1 MRIILAALVGV
12 FSITS
17 QAAFAEGLA
26 ETATRFGAL
35 RSVSDI
41 ALSPSG
47 DKILYVQPGQKA
59 DEAIYIVDLTTNEP
73 PKALLSFNEA
83 TSRLAGCYWAN
94 EDRILCNVYGY
105 QEAGGLILGVTRY
118 IGVDPKTGKATV
130 VTRNGRLGRSA
141 EAQDGGR
148 LLALDVPGKDN
159 QVLMTRRYMKEAS
172 NNTRIY
178 NDREGLGVDLVN
190 IDKGNGRTIEKP
202 TKLAFRYL
210 ADENGR
216 VRVMGVRDPV
226 QSGRDGNDIR
236 YLYRT
241 KKSDDWEQLS
251 IIDLRGDLSLGF
263 TPMAVDSA
271 KNVAYGFERVDG
283 FQNLVSIS
291 LDGNGT
297 KETILSRDDVDV
309 DGLIRIG
316 RKQRVIGA
324 SYATVARNAEYFDP
338 ELKKLASGLNKA
350 LHGKPLISIL
360 DASEDESKI
369 MLAASNDTD
378 PGMIYLY
385 NKGTGA
391 LEELLPVRAEL
402 AGRTMAPMKPI
413 NFPAADGTQI
423 PGFLTLPV
431 GSDGKNVPAVVLPHG
446 GPGARDV
453 WGFDWLVQF
462 LAARGYAVLQPN
474 FRGSA
479 GYGEAWF
486 GRNGFKAWRT
496 AIGDVNDAGKWLVSE
511 GIANPD
517 QMGIMGW
524 SYGGYAALQS
534 QVVDPNLF
542 KAVVAIAPVS
552 DLNLLKEENRPYTS
566 FDAVQRFVGSGPH
579 VAEGSPARHAA
590 TFKAPVLLV
599 HGTMD
604 TNTSVTQSKRMKSRL
619 ENAGKTV
626 EYVEF
631 DGLDHF
637 LIHAQARAI
646 MLQRVGTFL
655 DANMPSEN

>member
-1 MRIILAALVGV
+1 MRFMIAALVGV
-12 FSITS
+12 FSINS
-17 QAAFAEGLA
+17 QAAMAEDLA

-35 RSVSDI
+35 RSISDI

-47 DKILYVQPGQKA
+47 NKILYVQPGQNA
-59 DEAIYIVDLTTNEP
+59 DEAIYIVDLTTTEP
-73 PKALLSFNEA
+73 PKALLAFNEA

-94 EDRILCNVYGY
+94 EERILCNVYGY
-105 QEAGGLILGVTRY
+105 QEAGGIIYGVTRY
-118 IGVDPKTGKATV
+118 VGIDSKTGKSTV
-130 VTRNGRLGRSA
+130 VTRNGRLGRSR

-148 LLALDVPGKDN
+148 LLAIDVPGKDN
-159 QVLMTRRYMKEAS
+159 QVLMTRRYIKEAS
-172 NNTRIY
+172 NNTRIF

-202 TKLAFRYL
+202 AKLAFRYL

-216 VRVMGVRDPV
+216 VRIMGVRDAV

-241 KKSDDWEQLS
+241 KDANDWEQLS
-251 IIDLRGDLSLGF
+251 VIDMRGDLSQGL
-263 TPMAVDSA
+263 TPMAVDSS
-271 KNVAYGFERVDG
+271 KNVAYGFERVGG
-283 FQNLVSIS
+283 FQNLVSVK
-291 LDGNGT
+291 LDGTGS
-297 KETILSRDDVDV
+297 KETIVSRDDVDV
-309 DGLIRIG
+309 DGLVRIG

-324 SYATVARNAEYFDP
+324 SYATVARNVVYFDP
-338 ELKKLASGLNKA
+338 ELNKLADGLNKA
-350 LHGKPLISIL
+350 LPGKPLISIL
-360 DASEDESKI
+360 DTSEDESKI
-369 MLAASNDTD
+369 MLAASSDID
-378 PGMIYLY
+378 PGMIYLFD
-385 NKGTGA
+385 KGTGA

-402 AGRTMAPMKPI
+402 AGRKMAPMKPI
-413 NFPAADGTQI
+413 TFPAADGTQI
-423 PGFLTLPV
+423 PGFLTLPI
-431 GSDGKNVPAVVLPHG
+431 GSDGKNIPAVVLPHG

-479 GYGEAWF
+479 GYGEDWF

-496 AIGDVNDAGKWLVSE
+496 AIGDVNDAGKWLVTE

-579 VAEGSPARHAA
+579 IAEGSPARHAEA
-590 TFKAPVLLV
+590 FKAPVLLV

-604 TNTSVTQSKRMKSRL
+604 TNTSVMQSKRMKSRL
-619 ENAGKTV
+619 EGAGKTV

-631 DGLDHF
+631 DGLDHY
-637 LIHAQARAI
+637 LVHAQARAI
-646 MLQRVGTFL
+646 MLKRIATFL
-655 DANMPSEN
+655 DANLPSEN